1 MIRLLRLLR
10 PVRQFP
16 VKKCLTME
24 GLLQAGLEPVE
35 AFTGKIFVCSRRPLG
50 GVAGAAH

>member
-1 MIRLLRLLR
+1 
-10 PVRQFP
+10 
-16 VKKCLTME
+16 ME
-24 GLLQAGLEPVE
+24 GLLQARLEPAE